1 MEGQKAGREEG
12 RKGGKKE
19 WRTKGTKGGRKEW
32 REERREGGQK
42 AVGEKRRTEGRTEVR
57 SKGCCRAS
65 RVGLQDFFV
74 FHHHWRNWSD
84 FAASLWLVFTPVH
97 LHDCP
102 NKHTLKQGHWTGD
115 RHCYCADPHWQ
126 WRPIRAEESHHFIIS
141 CSIKLRWTSSCDGC
155 RLMSPPAQWT
165 LITLSSPPHLHLHLA
180 LSQVTWCSIGTDVD
194 SLSICGY
201 GLTKLQLVISVSVS
215 IKRMNYYFR
224 AVDRWSW
231 AAVVWRLHGQLCEVT
246 GSTLWTGSQDEVRQW
261 VILSPRSAT
270 DRPALL
276 RSAEVCPLLSERRDQ
291 RFDLFVRLYK
301 R

>member
-1 MEGQKAGREEG
+1 
-12 RKGGKKE
+12 
-19 WRTKGTKGGRKEW
+19 
-32 REERREGGQK
+32 
-42 AVGEKRRTEGRTEVR
+42 
-57 SKGCCRAS
+57 
-65 RVGLQDFFV
+65 
-74 FHHHWRNWSD
+74 
-84 FAASLWLVFTPVH
+84 
-97 LHDCP
+97 
-102 NKHTLKQGHWTGD
+102 
-115 RHCYCADPHWQ
+115 
-126 WRPIRAEESHHFIIS
+126 
-141 CSIKLRWTSSCDGC
+141 
-155 RLMSPPAQWT
+155 MSPPAQWT
-165 LITLSSPPHLHLHLA
+165 LITLSSPPHLHLHLHLA

-276 RSAEVCPLLSERRDQ
+276 RSAEACLLLSERRDQ
-291 RFDLFVRLYK
+291 RLTCLSVCIKDKADRAYSMRHWWTDSGLSPGADRGINKGCCPAGYTGVSTEVPPSCRAPSFLRLLDPLNSSSAAQYIIYNTWCIIHSPGCRMIIK
-301 R
+301 